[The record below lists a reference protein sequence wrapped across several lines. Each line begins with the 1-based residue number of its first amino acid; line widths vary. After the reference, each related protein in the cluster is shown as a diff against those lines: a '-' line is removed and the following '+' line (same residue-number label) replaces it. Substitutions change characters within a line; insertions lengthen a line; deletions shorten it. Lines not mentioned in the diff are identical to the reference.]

1 MAIRSRP
8 VAAVRLVSAAPVS
21 VRIERM
27 PIPQDVRK
35 KPTDVKVRVSTGE
48 GVDVTWSDGHTS
60 HYPFPYLRDLC
71 PCALCNDERDKKARM
86 GASPVASI
94 ELPMFKPRVTAKS
107 AQAMG
112 NYALQISFSDGHAT
126 GIYSFEHLREI
137 CPCEACGR
145 DFRDAKSSQPEADA
159 APVRTKP

>member
-1 MAIRSRP
+1 
-8 VAAVRLVSAAPVS
+8 
-21 VRIERM
+21 M

-48 GVDVTWSDGHTS
+48 GVDVVWSDEHAS

-71 PCALCNDERDKKARM
+71 PCALCNDEREKKARM
-86 GASPVASI
+86 GTSPVASI

-112 NYALQISFSDGHAT
+112 NYALQITFSDGHAT

-137 CPCEACGR
+137 CPCEACGK
-145 DFRDAKSSQPEADA
+145 DFRSAEPSQPEGNA
-159 APVRTKP
+159 APERAKL